1 MVIFREDTLSIE
13 LKKDICSESEEFMLY
28 MALYL
33 VTNPFCSIEFVDS
46 PHKISVSYIW
56 LTSIEGIW
64 TIAYLVLVATSV
76 TS

>member
-1 MVIFREDTLSIE
+1 
-13 LKKDICSESEEFMLY
+13 MLY
-28 MALYL
+28 VALYL
-33 VTNPFCSIEFVDS
+33 ATNPFCSIEFVDS

-76 TS
+76 IS